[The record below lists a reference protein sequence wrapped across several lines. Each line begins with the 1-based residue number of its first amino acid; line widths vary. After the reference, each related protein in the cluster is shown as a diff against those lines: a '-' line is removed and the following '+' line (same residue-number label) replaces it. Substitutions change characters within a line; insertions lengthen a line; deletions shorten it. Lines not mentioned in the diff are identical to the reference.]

1 MAIITVSRG
10 TFSGGK
16 ALAECLGKELSYP
29 VLSREET
36 LAEAAR
42 TYGISEEEVNSA
54 LGEPPPFWQQMP
66 GKRLA
71 YLKCLTAVLLQ
82 KAEKG
87 NLVYHGN
94 AGHFLLGSVSH
105 VLRVRVIAS
114 MEFRIRAARE
124 QMKCGREE
132 AMGYIEKVDKK
143 RQKWTLFLYGVQWDD
158 PSLYDVVLNLD
169 RMSIDGACLSVAR
182 MVELGD
188 FQVTPASHKTQEDL
202 LLSSRVWI
210 ALAKDDRTKA
220 AFVNIVADGGKVA
233 IKGNAGS
240 GKVTDAIPLV
250 AREVQGVKEV
260 TSEVGVGSD
269 WYW

>member
-16 ALAECLGKELSYP
+16 ALAECLGSQLGYP

-54 LGEPPPFWQQMP
+54 LGDPPSFWQQVP
-66 GKRLA
+66 VKRVA
-71 YLKCLTAVLLQ
+71 YLKCLTAVLLR
-82 KAEKG
+82 KAEEGK
-87 NLVYHGN
+87 LVYHGN

-105 VLRVRVIAS
+105 VLRVRVIAN
-114 MEFRIRAARE
+114 MEYRIRAARE
-124 QMKCGREE
+124 QLKCGREE
-132 AMGYIEKVDKK
+132 AVHYIDKVDKK
-143 RQKWTLFLYGVQWDD
+143 RQKWARFLYGVEWDD
-158 PSLYDVVLNLD
+158 PALYDVVLNLD
-169 RMSIDGACLSVAR
+169 RMSIDSACLAVSQ

-188 FQVTPASHKTQEDL
+188 FQVTPASHKAQEDL
-202 LLSSRVWI
+202 LLGSAVWI

-220 AFVNIVADGGKVA
+220 AFVNVTADEGKVR
-233 IKGNAGS
+233 IRGNASS
-240 GKVTDAIPLV
+240 GKIVEAIDRV
-250 AREVQGVKEV
+250 ARGVQGVREV
-260 TSEVGVGSD
+260 SSEVGVGSD